1 MLGSIAALTVLA
13 STLVNALTIR
23 QTPVPFTY
31 PSLKACP
38 STNLSVQCSCENKT
52 TIENTCCSPTP
63 GGLVLATQFW
73 NTYTNRESEG
83 QFLPAR
89 HWGIHGL
96 WPDNCDGSYESY
108 CDLSRQIDPEPSP
121 NTTTGKP
128 DGTPVPAW
136 KGESATE
143 ILKKFGRYD
152 LLNYMNGYWIARDQP
167 NDYLWAHEY
176 AKHATCFS
184 TFDTNCYDNHQPF
197 EDAVDY
203 WQAAIRANKMF
214 PTYDILA
221 SQGILPSNSTSYK
234 LVEFENAFVSQVG
247 AKPFFGCSGPEKSG
261 ERKVLSE
268 VWVFA
273 HVLGT
278 PQFGQYK
285 AVDSTTPSSCSNETE
300 IWYYERTP
308 SSEISKF
315 MS

>member
-1 MLGSIAALTVLA
+1 MFSSVATCALLAGTATALSIQEPAA
-13 STLVNALTIR
+13 
-23 QTPVPFTY
+23 PFTY

-38 STNLSVQCSCENKT
+38 ATAASVQYSCENKT
-52 TIENTCCSPTP
+52 AIENTCCSPTP

-73 NTYTNRESEG
+73 NTYTNMESSG

-136 KGESATE
+136 TGESATE
-143 ILKKFGRYD
+143 ILESFGRHD

-184 TFDTNCYDNHQPF
+184 TFDKKCYESHQPW
-197 EDAVDY
+197 EDAIDY
-203 WQAAIRANKMF
+203 WQAAIRANKQY
-214 PTYDILA
+214 PTWDILA
-221 SQGILPSNSTSYK
+221 SQGIVPSNSTTYS
-234 LVEFENAFVSQVG
+234 LQDLENAFVAQVG
-247 AKPFFGCSGPEKSG
+247 AKPFFGCSGPEPSG
-261 ERKVLSE
+261 QRTVLSE
-268 VWVFA
+268 VWVYA

-285 AVDSTTPSSCSNETE
+285 AIDSTTASSCSNTTG
-300 IWYYERTP
+300 IHYYERTP
-308 SSEISKF
+308 SSEVSKF
-315 MS
+315 VS